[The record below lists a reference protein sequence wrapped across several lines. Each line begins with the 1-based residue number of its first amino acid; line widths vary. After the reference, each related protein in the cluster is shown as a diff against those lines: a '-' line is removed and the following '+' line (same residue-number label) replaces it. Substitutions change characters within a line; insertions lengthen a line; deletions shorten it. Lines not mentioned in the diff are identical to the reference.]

1 MSPVI
6 ALAALLASAATAP
19 DPTLLRD
26 ADLVF
31 QTSKSSQSAAVS
43 LATRSRYTHMGIVYV
58 RDGKPF
64 VYEAVGP
71 VKLTPFR
78 EWVARGENGHVV
90 VKRLSSTI
98 DPETLKRMKDVGR
111 TFDGKPYDLR
121 FQWDD
126 SAIYCSELVYKIY
139 EQGAGI
145 QIGEKQAAREFDLSS
160 EAVQKKLRERFG
172 KSSKFDPDEPVV
184 SPQSMFDDPEL
195 VTVFEN

>member
-1 MSPVI
+1 MH
-6 ALAALLASAATAP
+6 ALFAIAALFANAP
-19 DPTLLRD
+19 DPSVLRD

-31 QTSKSSQSAAVS
+31 QTSRSSQSAAVS
-43 LATRSRYTHMGIVYV
+43 LATRSRYTHMGIVHV

-71 VKLTPFR
+71 VKLTPFA

-90 VKRLSSTI
+90 VKRLSTAI
-98 DPETLKRMKDVGR
+98 EPATLTRMKQVAES
-111 TFDGKPYDLR
+111 FDGKPYDLR

-139 EQGAGI
+139 DAGAGI
-145 QIGEKQAAREFDLSS
+145 QIGEKKPAREFDLSS
-160 EAVQKKLRERFG
+160 PEVQKKLRERFG
-172 KSSKFDPDEPVV
+172 KKAKFDPDEPIV
-184 SPQSMFDDPEL
+184 SPQSMFDDPDL